1 MNSYIQ
7 YNDYLSNTVG
17 DSIKTFKSFSNPEV
31 SLTIVD
37 HQMSFRSDLNKDR
50 IHEQAGYFSQRFSAL
65 IDTNVRSGV
74 YLTDRRLDN
83 VHKRL
88 SKAYVYSAYK
98 MVYYHLLYE
107 ESGINSLT
115 IADPGYM
122 FSGHLALLN
131 LLGKNF
137 TTCFDQVERVTLRK
151 ELTGIG
157 SDSCKSIISD
167 NLYQSFI
174 QPNGQFFDA
183 ECERL
188 FIELRNG
195 YSSVLAISEI
205 SEGYYISGDNSPLGN
220 MCVNSNGDNLIVTGY
235 GSRHDRPSIYW
246 NSALGIT
253 QVLGDEVGSNGSFYL
268 NCGPAKSPR
277 VIEWEVESITNLR
290 SKTTPYPFEYKG
302 SPGSGPNNPSN
313 EGGSPRGNRGL
324 DDGNRDNGDGY
335 SKPTNYNN
343 DNRGGKGSSKPYRK
357 NRVDNIYNANNRFN
371 QGVKLSYNRQQ
382 QRGKLSNLLR
392 DSIKF
397 VTSPGNLERS
407 LVLFNQLGQISL
419 TREQLR
425 SIKTEAKS
433 HSFTETNFESQKF
446 GYGSLSFNKVQSN
459 TKEITQSEGSLNLSF
474 VPS

>member
-1 MNSYIQ
+1 MNSYLS

-17 DSIKTFKSFSNPEV
+17 DSIKTYKSFSNPEV

-50 IHEQAGYFSQRFSAL
+50 INEQAGYFSQRFSSL
-65 IDTNVRSGV
+65 IDTSVRSGIF
-74 YLTDRRLDN
+74 LSDRRLDN
-83 VHKRL
+83 VHRRL
-88 SKAYVYSAYK
+88 SRAYTYSAYK

-115 IADPGYM
+115 ISDPGYM

-157 SDSCKSIISD
+157 SDSCKSIVSD
-167 NLYQSFI
+167 DVYKSFI
-174 QPNGQFFDA
+174 QPNGQFFDP

-188 FIELRNG
+188 FDEIHRG
-195 YSSVLAISEI
+195 YSDVVAISDV

-253 QVLGDEVGSNGSFYL
+253 QVIGDEVGSNGSFYL
-268 NCGPAKSPR
+268 NCGPSKSPR

-290 SKTTPYPFEYKG
+290 SKSTPYPFEYKG
-302 SPGSGPNNPSN
+302 SPGSGPNYPSN
-313 EGGSPRGNRGL
+313 GGGSPRGNQGP
-324 DDGNRDNGDGY
+324 DGGNRDNDNEY
-335 SKPTNYNN
+335 IKPTNYN
-343 DNRGGKGSSKPYRK
+343 DNRGRKDSSKSFRNK
-357 NRVDNIYNANNRFN
+357 RVDNISNVNNRF
-371 QGVKLSYNRQQ
+371 KLENRLSDNRNH
-382 QRGKLSNLLR
+382 RGKISNLLK

-407 LVLFNQLGQISL
+407 LVLFNQLGQIAL
-419 TREQLR
+419 TREQIR
-425 SIKTEAKS
+425 SIKIEAKN
-433 HSFTETNFESQKF
+433 HSFTETNFTSQKF
-446 GYGSLSFNKVQSN
+446 GSGSLSFENLKSN
-459 TKEITQSEGSLNLSF
+459 TKEITASDGNLNLSF